1 MFAKTSTT
9 NFCFR
14 TASSQSLSQSVGT
27 KERLTFQKNEDG
39 SIDLGMRVN
48 NKEVVL
54 HWGEK
59 DDEPTISNNTVG
71 VINSSMADSFDEQQS
86 RSGYT
91 PSITKMSVTGS
102 ENKISESEHKSIL
115 SGLEDEEDGGR
126 NQFNS
131 ENNFVVNPLETKIKI
146 KKDNN
151 RSHLV

>member
-102 ENKISESEHKSIL
+102 ENKISESEHNSIL

-126 NQFNS
+126 NQFDS
-131 ENNFVVNPLETKIKI
+131 E
-146 KKDNN
+146 KKNCRQSIRN
-151 RSHLV
+151 KNKNQKR